1 MNGTRQGMYVAFV
14 KNAMVQKAQGQ
25 LAPYEELVAQ
35 FQVGTLAR
43 PASTDGASSVTLLH
57 SWIVALT
64 HVAPLLD
71 RSCATLVDAVI
82 ELPWLALP
90 ADAGDAWAHLVCAIV
105 SARSEWVTR
114 VVSLL
119 FQNMGLQLGWYRTG
133 DLAVL
138 QERASQPTRRQLYAR
153 LHELLQMLL
162 RLIPTL
168 PGTLPPLLLQ
178 HFPHK
183 QERTMSQ
190 VLYIQN
196 LLRISEYCEALTE
209 PIWSAIIDHALQVDV
224 AIQVELDDLEDH
236 GLEQAGPTNLD
247 PVLDGDADTLSEP
260 ESPDLALS
268 VHGTDDVLDSLEDL
282 SDEEGY
288 DASDALSP
296 AAPTPAEP
304 SWNEIAALA
313 GKLDAIMKAIY
324 QFLDGHVGGLAHH
337 DVHARRYTLYQT
349 LLGIFTRTVLT
360 TFKSRH
366 VQFILFWFAS
376 LDHEFADMFLGTLLS
391 KSLYATPAAGVASE
405 SGDSSV
411 VLRIAAASY
420 VASYVARARYI
431 DAPTTR
437 MVVLN
442 LCTYMDACLEA
453 FASQGLSASPPGA
466 REHAVFYAVAQA
478 VFYIFCF
485 RWRDLRDGA
494 VSDAPH
500 VPDEDGMPSL
510 AATYPTA
517 GSLELSPQLMPML
530 HASSLSSVSSTHSI
544 QGERGWAPGLAVVQR
559 AITSPLNPLR
569 YCNAN
574 VVQQFAYVAQYT
586 GFLYCYSVLEANS
599 QRPSTDAPASPA
611 ATRRVQSTTREST
624 PTASTTVGRS
634 KMPAAPAALPTPALD
649 VFFPFDPY
657 RLRDSAALVHRLYR
671 DWSDVAPD
679 GDGVDEEDD
688 EEDEDDAPPSDSE
701 LHPMSPAQRAP
712 MSARLRTSRTGHAPE
727 SIAQSLEAM
736 SISPYTG

>member
-1 MNGTRQGMYVAFV
+1 
-14 KNAMVQKAQGQ
+14 
-25 LAPYEELVAQ
+25 
-35 FQVGTLAR
+35 
-43 PASTDGASSVTLLH
+43 
-57 SWIVALT
+57 
-64 HVAPLLD
+64 
-71 RSCATLVDAVI
+71 
-82 ELPWLALP
+82 
-90 ADAGDAWAHLVCAIV
+90 
-105 SARSEWVTR
+105 
-114 VVSLL
+114 
-119 FQNMGLQLGWYRTG
+119 
-133 DLAVL
+133 
-138 QERASQPTRRQLYAR
+138 
-153 LHELLQMLL
+153 MLL

-183 QERTMSQ
+183 HEHTMSQ

-209 PIWSAIIDHALQVDV
+209 PIWSAIIDHTLQVDV

-236 GLEQAGPTNLD
+236 GLEQLGPTNLE
-247 PVLDGDADTLSEP
+247 PVLDGDADAISEP
-260 ESPDLALS
+260 ESPEALALS
-268 VHGTDDVLDSLEDL
+268 GPSADDVLDTLEDL

-288 DASDALSP
+288 DDSDALPPSVRG
-296 AAPTPAEP
+296 PTEP
-304 SWNEIAALA
+304 SWNEIAELA

-324 QFLDGHVGGLAHH
+324 QFLDGHVGTLAHR
-337 DVHARRYTLYQT
+337 DVYARRHTLYQT
-349 LLGIFTRTVLT
+349 LLGIFTRTILT

-366 VQFILFWFAS
+366 VQFILFWFSS

-391 KSLYATPAAGVASE
+391 KSLYAMPSVGE
-405 SGDSSV
+405 SGESSV

-442 LCTYMDACLEA
+442 LCTFMDACLEA
-453 FASQGLSASPPGA
+453 FATQGLSAPPPGA

-494 VSDAPH
+494 VSDAPP

-530 HASSLSSVSSTHSI
+530 HASSLSSVSSTHSM

-569 YCNAN
+569 YCNTH
-574 VVQQFAYVAQYT
+574 VVQQFAFVAQHT
-586 GFLYCYSVLEANS
+586 GFLYCYSVLEANAHRS
-599 QRPSTDAPASPA
+599 AVDTPDSPA
-611 ATRRVQSTTREST
+611 RRVRTATREST
-624 PTASTTVGRS
+624 PTAGTTVAARS
-634 KMPAAPAALPTPALD
+634 ATTPAMLPTPALD

-671 DWSDVAPD
+671 EWSDVAPD
-679 GDGVDEEDD
+679 GEGVDEEED
-688 EEDEDDAPPSDSE
+688 EEDEVPSDHE
-701 LHPMSPAQRAP
+701 VHPIPLRHHAP
-712 MSARLRTSRTGHAPE
+712 LSKQERTSRAGPSHTPE
-727 SIAQSLEAM
+727 SVAQSLEAM

>member
-1 MNGTRQGMYVAFV
+1 
-14 KNAMVQKAQGQ
+14 
-25 LAPYEELVAQ
+25 
-35 FQVGTLAR
+35 
-43 PASTDGASSVTLLH
+43 
-57 SWIVALT
+57 
-64 HVAPLLD
+64 
-71 RSCATLVDAVI
+71 
-82 ELPWLALP
+82 
-90 ADAGDAWAHLVCAIV
+90 
-105 SARSEWVTR
+105 
-114 VVSLL
+114 
-119 FQNMGLQLGWYRTG
+119 
-133 DLAVL
+133 
-138 QERASQPTRRQLYAR
+138 
-153 LHELLQMLL
+153 MLL

-183 QERTMSQ
+183 HERTMSQ

-209 PIWSAIIDHALQVDV
+209 PIWSAIMDHALQVDV

-247 PVLDGDADTLSEP
+247 PVLDGDADAISEP
-260 ESPDLALS
+260 ESPEELAFS
-268 VHGTDDVLDSLEDL
+268 AQGADDVLDSLEDL

-288 DASDALSP
+288 DASDALTSTVHT
-296 AAPTPAEP
+296 AAEP
-304 SWNEIAALA
+304 SWNEIAELA

-324 QFLDGHVGGLAHH
+324 QFLDGHVGTLAHR
-337 DVHARRYTLYQT
+337 DVHARRHTLYQT

-391 KSLYATPAAGVASE
+391 KSLYATPSAGVAGE
-405 SGDSSV
+405 SGESSV

-494 VSDAPH
+494 VSDAPA

-530 HASSLSSVSSTHSI
+530 HASSLSSVSSTHSM

-574 VVQQFAYVAQYT
+574 VVQQFAYVAQHT

-599 QRPSTDAPASPA
+599 QRPTADVPASPA
-611 ATRRVQSTTREST
+611 AKRRVRSDTREST
-624 PTASTTVGRS
+624 PTTGTAAAKSTAAPT
-634 KMPAAPAALPTPALD
+634 APAALPTPALD

-679 GDGVDEEDD
+679 GEGVDD
-688 EEDEDDAPPSDSE
+688 EEDEDEDDDYDEDAPPSDGE
-701 LHPMSPAQRAP
+701 LHPVSLGQRAR
-712 MSARLRTSRTGHAPE
+712 MSTRLRASRAGLSHAGHTPE

>member
-1 MNGTRQGMYVAFV
+1 MAGHAAGRRRCMGTSRLRDCERTQRVGDACRFAALPKYGSLYVA
-14 KNAMVQKAQGQ
+14 
-25 LAPYEELVAQ
+25 
-35 FQVGTLAR
+35 
-43 PASTDGASSVTLLH
+43 SS
-57 SWIVALT
+57 
-64 HVAPLLD
+64 
-71 RSCATLVDAVI
+71 DA
-82 ELPWLALP
+82 
-90 ADAGDAWAHLVCAIV
+90 AD
-105 SARSEWVTR
+105 
-114 VVSLL
+114 
-119 FQNMGLQLGWYRTG
+119 LGWYRTG
-133 DLAVL
+133 DLTVPQDGAPK
-138 QERASQPTRRQLYAR
+138 PTRRQLYTR

-168 PGTLPPLLLQ
+168 SGTLPPLLLQ

-183 QERTMSQ
+183 HERTMSQ

-224 AIQVELDDLEDH
+224 AIQVELDELEDH

-247 PVLDGDADTLSEP
+247 PVLDGDTDAVSEP
-260 ESPDLALS
+260 ETPEDLALS
-268 VHGTDDVLDSLEDL
+268 VHAADDVLDSLEDL

-288 DASDALSP
+288 DASDALSS
-296 AAPTPAEP
+296 AAPAPAEP
-304 SWNEIAALA
+304 SWNEIAVLA

-324 QFLDGHVGGLAHH
+324 QFLDGHVGTLAHH
-337 DVHARRYTLYQT
+337 DVHVRRHTLYQT

-391 KSLYATPAAGVASE
+391 KSLYATPAAGVAGE
-405 SGDSSV
+405 SGESSV

-453 FASQGLSASPPGA
+453 FASQGRSASPPGA
-466 REHAVFYAVAQA
+466 RDHAVFYAVAQA

-485 RWRDLRDGA
+485 RWRDLRDGT
-494 VSDAPH
+494 VSDAPP

-510 AATYPTA
+510 AATYPTT

-530 HASSLSSVSSTHSI
+530 HASSLSSVSSTHSM

-569 YCNAN
+569 YCNAH
-574 VVQQFAYVAQYT
+574 VVQQFAYVAQHT

-599 QRPSTDAPASPA
+599 QRSTTDAPASPA
-611 ATRRVQSTTREST
+611 VARRVRGTTREST
-624 PTASTTVGRS
+624 PTAGTATARS
-634 KMPAAPAALPTPALD
+634 AAAPTAPAALPTPALD

-657 RLRDSAALVHRLYR
+657 RLRDSAALVRRLYR

-679 GDGVDEEDD
+679 GEGLDEDEED
-688 EEDEDDAPPSDSE
+688 DEDDAPPSESE
-701 LHPMSPAQRAP
+701 LHPIPLGQRAP
-712 MSARLRTSRTGHAPE
+712 MSTRLRISDAGPSHTGYTPE

-736 SISPYTG
+736 SISPYRG